1 MKSRFIN
8 IISFI
13 LLFAAFNG
21 ASLNKEK
28 TAAISNSYFPVNNT
42 IELIYNSSFGE
53 CITTYTQDGGLTISS
68 SEADDF
74 EYKQSLIIKEDGI
87 YVTETYQYL
96 KIFLFIKKEA
106 TSTYERPLL
115 RFPLP
120 LLPGAEWKW
129 EGEEYSDDEKFNV
142 NISGKVLGT
151 EFITTNA
158 GTFEAIKLKTIVESS
173 SDTKNIVTEWY
184 AEGFG
189 LIKANII
196 VEGGGFMGFMRDLLG
211 YGTIEFELEEIKNL

>member
-1 MKSRFIN
+1 MKSRFIY
-8 IISFI
+8 IISPI
-13 LLFAAFNG
+13 LLFAVFSG
-21 ASLNKEK
+21 TSLNKEK
-28 TAAISNSYFPVNNT
+28 TAVISNSYFPVNNNL
-42 IELIYNSSFGE
+42 ELIYNSSFGE

-106 TSTYERPLL
+106 TSTYGKPLL

-120 LLPGAEWKW
+120 LLPGKEWKW

-142 NISGKVLGT
+142 NISGKALGNET
-151 EFITTNA
+151 VVTKA
-158 GTFEAIKLKTIVESS
+158 GKFETIKLETIVESS

-184 AEGFG
+184 TQGVG
-189 LIKANII
+189 LIKAKII

-211 YGTIEFELEEIKNL
+211 YGTIEFELEEIKNQ

>member
-1 MKSRFIN
+1 MKSRSIN
-8 IISFI
+8 IITLF
-13 LLFAAFNG
+13 LLFTAFNG
-21 ASLNKEK
+21 ASLIKEK
-28 TAAISNSYFPVNNT
+28 TPVISNSYFPVNNT

-53 CITTYTQDGGLTISS
+53 CITTYTEDGGLTISS

-129 EGEEYSDDEKFNV
+129 DGEEYSDNEKFNV

-158 GTFEAIKLKTIVESS
+158 GTFEAIKLETIVESS

-184 AEGFG
+184 TQGVG

-211 YGTIEFELEEIKNL
+211 YGTIEFELQEIKYQ

>member
-8 IISFI
+8 IISLF
-13 LLFAAFNG
+13 LLFTAFNG
-21 ASLNKEK
+21 ASLIKEK
-28 TAAISNSYFPVNNT
+28 TPVISNSYFPVNNT

-106 TSTYERPLL
+106 TSTYERHLL

-129 EGEEYSDDEKFNV
+129 DGEEYSDDEKYNV
-142 NISGKVLGT
+142 NITGKVIGN
-151 EFITTNA
+151 EIVITKA
-158 GTFEAIKLKTIVESS
+158 GSFDTIKLETIVESS
-173 SDTKNIVTEWY
+173 SETKNKVTEWY
-184 AEGFG
+184 AEGVG
-189 LIKANII
+189 LVKANII
-196 VEGGGFMGFMRDLLG
+196 IEGGGFMGFMRDLLG
-211 YGTIEFELEEIKNL
+211 YGTIEFELNEIRNQ

>member
-8 IISFI
+8 IITLI
-13 LLFAAFNG
+13 LLFTALND

-28 TAAISNSYFPVNNT
+28 TPVISNSYFPTNNST
-42 IELIYNSSFGE
+42 ELIYESSFGE

-96 KIFLFIKKEA
+96 KVFLFIKKEA

-129 EGEEYSDDEKFNV
+129 DGEEYSDDEKYNV
-142 NISGKVLGT
+142 NISGKVLGNET
-151 EFITTNA
+151 VITKA
-158 GTFEAIKLKTIVESS
+158 GKFETIKLETIVESS

-184 AEGFG
+184 TQGVG
-189 LIKANII
+189 LIKAKII

-211 YGTIEFELEEIKNL
+211 YGTIEFELEEIKNQ

>member
-8 IISFI
+8 IISLI
-13 LLFAAFNG
+13 LLFTVFND

-28 TAAISNSYFPVNNT
+28 TPVLSNSYFPANNST
-42 IELIYNSSFGE
+42 VLIYESSFGE
-53 CITTYTQDGGLTISS
+53 CITTYTQDAGLTISS

-74 EYKQSLIIKEDGI
+74 EYIQSLSIKEDGI

-106 TSTYERPLL
+106 TSTYEKPLL

-120 LLPGAEWKW
+120 LLPGMEWKW

-151 EFITTNA
+151 EFVTTNA
-158 GTFEAIKLKTIVESS
+158 GTFEAIKLETIVESS
-173 SDTKNIVTEWY
+173 SETKNIVTEWY
-184 AEGFG
+184 TQGVG
-189 LIKANII
+189 LIKAKII

-211 YGTIEFELEEIKNL
+211 YGTIEFELEEIKNN

>member
-1 MKSRFIN
+1 MKSRSIN
-8 IISFI
+8 IITLF
-13 LLFAAFNG
+13 LLFTAFNG
-21 ASLNKEK
+21 ASLIKEK
-28 TAAISNSYFPVNNT
+28 TPVISNSYFPVNNT

-106 TSTYERPLL
+106 TSTYEKPLL

-120 LLPGAEWKW
+120 LLPDADWKW
-129 EGEEYSDDEKFNV
+129 DGEEYSDDEKFNV

-158 GTFEAIKLKTIVESS
+158 GTFEAIKLETIVESS

-184 AEGFG
+184 AEGVG

-211 YGTIEFELEEIKNL
+211 YGTIEFELNEIRNQ